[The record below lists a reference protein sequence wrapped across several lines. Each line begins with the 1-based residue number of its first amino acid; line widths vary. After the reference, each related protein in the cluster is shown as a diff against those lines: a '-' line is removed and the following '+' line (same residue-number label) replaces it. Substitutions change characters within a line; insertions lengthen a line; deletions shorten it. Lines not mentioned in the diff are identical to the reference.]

1 MVVPDTRIDKLFC
14 EHSLVLGAPYIRFYV
29 ARPIHNSEN
38 VVIGSISLIDYASA
52 GPTLRYMPRKILGAI
67 ACAWLRLIKD

>member
-52 GPTLRYMPRKILGAI
+52 DVALYTA
-67 ACAWLRLIKD
+67 KDTGRNCVCLAATD